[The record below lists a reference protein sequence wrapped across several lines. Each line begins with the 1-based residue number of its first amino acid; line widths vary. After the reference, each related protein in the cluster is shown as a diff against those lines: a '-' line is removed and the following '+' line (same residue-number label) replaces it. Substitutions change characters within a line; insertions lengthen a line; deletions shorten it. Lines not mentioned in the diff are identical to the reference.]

1 MVARGCVGAIF
12 CARQGDS
19 HETVSDRVWSRSVHR
34 CLHVSSAGLAY
45 GWLPRRVVAR
55 AGRGVR
61 QRALRRTSSRPRF
74 RLSSLRPSSRGDLVV
89 APTIR
94 RDHGSSSTTATPEL
108 GVRLFDLN

>member
-55 AGRGVR
+55 TGRGVP

-74 RLSSLRPSSRGDLVV
+74 RLFRVSGPAAGVTSLSRRQSDVITALPRPLPLRSSESASS
-89 APTIR
+89 I
-94 RDHGSSSTTATPEL
+94 
-108 GVRLFDLN
+108 